1 MLGQSGCFA
10 LYSASVQVA
19 RTLADRERRH
29 LRAIVEHL
37 KPAHTHSVYLNG
49 PLPPILPN
57 PWELGLS
64 DLGEGDGPALTLAGL
79 REAPAHGA

>member
-1 MLGQSGCFA
+1 M
-10 LYSASVQVA
+10 A
-19 RTLADRERRH
+19 RILADRERRH

-37 KPAHTHSVYLNG
+37 KQAHTRFVNLID

-64 DLGEGDGPALTLAGL
+64 DLGEGDGPAPTLAGL
-79 REAPAHGA
+79 REEPARGA